1 MVLKL
6 TKSPGVPLIPFVS
19 PDRVTVTAVL
29 AGTVPDSSVTTMLE
43 LPLEVEDAFAPP
55 LTETLDGVTPTVKKP
70 VG

>member
-1 MVLKL
+1 M

-19 PDRVTVTAVL
+19 PYKVTVTGVL

-43 LPLEVEDAFAPP
+43 LPLEVDVEFATP